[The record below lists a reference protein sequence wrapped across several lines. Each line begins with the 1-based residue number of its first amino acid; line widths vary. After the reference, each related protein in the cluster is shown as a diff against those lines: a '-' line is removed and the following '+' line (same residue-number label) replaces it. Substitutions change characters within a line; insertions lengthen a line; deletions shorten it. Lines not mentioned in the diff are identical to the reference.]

1 MHDIKFIK
9 DNSELFDHS
18 LKRRKLPP
26 QSKKLVKLHNEYLQ
40 KLKQVQILQE
50 NRNKLSKK
58 FSDKT
63 NKIPIIELKKKVS
76 EIKDELVKLNE
87 VVEKKLNELNQIL
100 CEIPN
105 LLDEMT
111 PFGNSEKDNKIIKE
125 CKNLKKFDFLPKDH
139 VELAE
144 ALGLLDFNISSKISG
159 SRFSVLKS
167 DLALMHRALTNL
179 MLDVNV
185 SLFDYTECK
194 VPELV
199 KSHCL
204 FGTGQLPKFS
214 DDLFQTNFNDL
225 WLIPTSEVSLTNM
238 NREELLNLKDLP
250 LRYTS
255 YTNCFRSEAGASGKD
270 TKGLMREHQF
280 GKVELVSITEPEKSM
295 DELQR
300 MISCVETI
308 LEKLELPYR
317 QVSLCSADTGF
328 SSSYTIDFEI
338 WMPGQNKFR
347 EVSSCS
353 NCKDFQSRRMKMR
366 AKNHE
371 TGEIIYPHTL
381 NGSSLAIGRIIVS
394 ILENYQQQDGTI
406 DIPKNLRSYMNN
418 KKKLV
423 FNETK

>member
-9 DNSELFDHS
+9 ENSKLFDES
-18 LKRRKLPP
+18 LKNRKLPP
-26 QSKKLVKLHNEYLQ
+26 QSQKLIKLHDEYLQ
-40 KLKQVQILQE
+40 NLKQVQMLQE

-58 FSDKT
+58 FSDKN
-63 NKIPIIELKKKVS
+63 NKIPLNDLKNNVS
-76 EIKDELVKLNE
+76 QIKEEIRKLNE
-87 VVEKKLNELNQIL
+87 VTEKKLNELNKML
-100 CEIPN
+100 YEIPN
-105 LLDEMT
+105 LLDDMT
-111 PFGNSEKDNKIIKE
+111 PSGDSEEDNEIIKE
-125 CKNLKKFDFLPKDH
+125 CKIIKEFDFTPKDH

-144 ALGLLDFNISSKISG
+144 TLGLLDFNMSSKISG
-159 SRFSVLKS
+159 SRFSILKS

-185 SLFDYTECK
+185 GLFDYIECK

-214 DDLFQTNFNDL
+214 EDLFQTNFNDL

-238 NREELLNLKDLP
+238 NREDLLNFKDLP

-280 GKVELVSITEPEKSM
+280 GKVELVSVTEPEKSM

-308 LEKLELPYR
+308 LKKLELPYR
-317 QVSLCSADTGF
+317 EVSLCSADTGF
-328 SSSYTIDFEI
+328 SSSYTVDFEI

-394 ILENYQQQDGTI
+394 ILENYQQKDGTI
-406 DIPKNLRSYMNN
+406 EIPENLRSYMNN
-418 KKKLV
+418 KKKLT
-423 FNETK
+423 FDEKN

>member
-9 DNSELFDHS
+9 ENSKLFDDS
-18 LKRRKLPP
+18 LKKRKLSP
-26 QSKKLVKLHNEYLQ
+26 QSKKLIKLHDEYLQ
-40 KLKQVQILQE
+40 NLKQVQILQE
-50 NRNKLSKK
+50 NRNKFSKK
-58 FSDKT
+58 FSDKN
-63 NKIPIIELKKKVS
+63 NKIPINDLKNSVS
-76 EIKDELVKLNE
+76 EIKEKISKLNE
-87 VVEKKLNELNQIL
+87 VTDKKLNELNSIL
-100 CEIPN
+100 YEIPN
-105 LLDEMT
+105 MLDEIT
-111 PFGNSEKDNKIIKE
+111 PLGDSEEDNKIIQE
-125 CKNLKKFDFLPKDH
+125 CKKIKKFDFIPKDH

-144 ALGLLDFNISSKISG
+144 TLGLLDFNTSSKLSG

-185 SLFDYTECK
+185 GLFDYVECK

-214 DDLFQTNFNDL
+214 EDLFQTNFNDL

-238 NREELLNLKDLP
+238 NREDLLNLKDLP

-280 GKVELVSITEPEKSM
+280 GKVELVSIIEPEKSM
-295 DELQR
+295 DELHR
-300 MISCVETI
+300 MISCVEAI
-308 LEKLELPYR
+308 LKKLELPYR

-328 SSSYTIDFEI
+328 SASYTVDFEI

-371 TGEIIYPHTL
+371 TGEIFYPHTL
-381 NGSSLAIGRIIVS
+381 NGSSLAVGRIIVS
-394 ILENYQQQDGTI
+394 ILENYQQKDGTI
-406 DIPKNLRSYMNN
+406 EIPKSLRSYMNN
-418 KKKLV
+418 KKKLT
-423 FNETK
+423 FDEKN